1 MSKNRDKPCV
11 GIDLGTTFSLVS
23 VLQDGRPV
31 VLPNGLGELLT
42 PSVVSLDDD
51 GHYLVGSPAKSRLT
65 THPSRTAAV
74 FKRAMGTNETF
85 CLGDKTH
92 RPEELS
98 ALVLK
103 TLREDAEAV
112 LGQKIAEAVVTVP
125 AYFGELQR
133 RATRDACEIAGLH
146 VERIINEPTA
156 AALAFGLHALDREL
170 RAVVLDLGGGTF
182 DVTALEIIEGVVEIQ
197 SSAGDSRLGGEDFSE
212 ALCEWACAEL
222 VAREK
227 ATPWGSRT
235 QQRLLAACDQAKRRI
250 SERNTT
256 QIALSQLELSDGKKV
271 DLALEL
277 TRDKAEEIWQP
288 VLKRLEAPIRRA
300 LSDAKWSADV
310 DEVILVGGATRM
322 PCFRNMATEIFGQL
336 PKHDLPPDETVAM
349 GAAIQAAL
357 KAGDEAVDDL
367 VVTDVAPFTLGTEV
381 VEQVGART
389 VDGIFLPILERG
401 TVLPA
406 SRTRE
411 ISPASDGQT
420 TLTIQVYQGE
430 HSLCSKNQKL
440 GEYSI
445 KGLPRGPAGQE
456 TVEVRY
462 SYDLNGILEVECTV
476 LSTGKKS
483 ALVIER
489 SPGRLNA
496 SEVKKARKAMEAFKF
511 HPRDALPNVTA
522 LSRADALHAELRGE
536 DRDVLAHALTRFRAA
551 LESQEPIEIAP
562 AREQLLAVVDSLRQ
576 RS

>member
-1 MSKNRDKPCV
+1 MTKNSDRLCV
-11 GIDLGTTFSLVS
+11 GIDLGTTYSLVS
-23 VLQDGRPV
+23 VLQDSRPV
-31 VLPNGLGELLT
+31 VLPNGLGEHLT
-42 PSVVSLDDD
+42 PSVVSLDEE
-51 GHYLVGSPAKSRLT
+51 GHYLVGKAALSRLT
-65 THPSRTAAV
+65 THPERTAAV
-74 FKRAMGTNETF
+74 FKRAMGTEETF
-85 CLGDKTH
+85 LLGDKEH

-103 TLREDAEAV
+103 TLREDAEAA
-112 LGQKIAEAVVTVP
+112 LGRKVDEAVVTVP

-156 AALAFGLHALDREL
+156 AALAFGLHALDQEL

-212 ALCEWACAEL
+212 ALSAW
-222 VAREK
+222 VGARLQRSENAVPK
-227 ATPWGSRT
+227 GLMSQR
-235 QQRLLAACDQAKRRI
+235 RLLAACDQAKRRL
-250 SERNTT
+250 STQGTT
-256 QIALSQLELSDGKKV
+256 QITVAELELSNGKV
-271 DLALEL
+271 LDLNLEL
-277 TRDKAEEIWQP
+277 SRDQAEEIWAP

-300 LSDAKWSADV
+300 LSDARWSADV

-322 PCFRNMATEIFGQL
+322 TCFRNLATEIFGKL
-336 PKHDLPPDETVAM
+336 PKHELPPDEAVAM

-430 HSLCSKNQKL
+430 HSLCAKNQKL
-440 GEYSI
+440 GEYKI
-445 KGLPRGPAGQE
+445 KGIPRAPAGKE
-456 TVEVRY
+456 SVEVRY

-483 ALVIER
+483 TLVIER
-489 SPGRLNA
+489 APGRLSA
-496 SEVKKARKAMEAFKF
+496 AEVKKARKAMEAFKF
-511 HPRDALPNVTA
+511 HPREALPNVTA
-522 LSRADALHAELRGE
+522 LNRADSLHAELRGAE
-536 DRDVLAHALTRFRAA
+536 RDLLAHALTRFRAA
-551 LESQEPIEIAP
+551 LEGQDPVDISS
-562 AREQLLAVVDSLRQ
+562 AREQLLSTIDSLRH
-576 RS
+576 R